1 MKNHLALNF
10 DLAEQGSEKRSENV
24 FYDDIDNVDDFTTN
38 LFLNVIPDENDFDLI
53 SIHFDLQ

>member
-1 MKNHLALNF
+1 MNQISLEETMEH
-10 DLAEQGSEKRSENV
+10 GREKTFEKV

-38 LFLNVIPDENDFDLI
+38 LFLNVIPDENDLDLI